1 MPVWGGT
8 PGGAGSPQGKRPRSV
23 ADGPSGK
30 TPRSDSSAETRR
42 GNHVGQRMDD
52 GIGNRMKEGEP
63 DTNNE
68 GEMRTERRGGRKRN
82 LGGREEGQCKWKE
95 WYPLRRENSG
105 HLGNWTIAV
114 RG

>member
-1 MPVWGGT
+1 MPVSGGT
-8 PGGAGSPQGKRPRSV
+8 PGGAGSPQGKCPRSV
-23 ADGPSGK
+23 AEGPLGK
-30 TPRSDSSAETRR
+30 TPRSDSSAKTRR
-42 GNHVGQRMDD
+42 GNQVGQRTDD

-63 DTNNE
+63 DTKNE
-68 GEMRTERRGGRKRN
+68 GEMWRERRGGRKRD
-82 LGGREEGQCKWKE
+82 LGEREEGQCKWKE